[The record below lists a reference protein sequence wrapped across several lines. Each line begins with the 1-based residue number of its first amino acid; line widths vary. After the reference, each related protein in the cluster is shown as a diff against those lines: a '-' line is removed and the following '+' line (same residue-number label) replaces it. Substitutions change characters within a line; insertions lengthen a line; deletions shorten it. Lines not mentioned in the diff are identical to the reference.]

1 MRNTDQRVDRAKYAA
16 NFDRIF
22 AKPRLEDVPDDV
34 LMGVGEFLF
43 ERAEAMRKTKKPLA
57 RGGVVM
63 ATGAGL
69 VRYTPTRE
77 E

>member
-1 MRNTDQRVDRAKYAA
+1 MRNTDQRVDRAKYEA

-43 ERAEAMRKTKKPLA
+43 ERAEAMRKAKKPLA
-57 RGGVVM
+57 RGWVVVVQGDRR
-63 ATGAGL
+63 T
-69 VRYTPTRE
+69 E
-77 E
+77 